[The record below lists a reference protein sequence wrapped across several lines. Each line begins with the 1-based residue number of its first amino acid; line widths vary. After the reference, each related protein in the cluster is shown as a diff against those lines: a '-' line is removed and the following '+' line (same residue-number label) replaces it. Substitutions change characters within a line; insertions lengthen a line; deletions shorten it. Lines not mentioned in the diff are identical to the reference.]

1 MNMLLGG
8 GYAIIAAILWAVFS
22 SMLETIA
29 RSIPP
34 KELNIFKGAMACV
47 LMVATSLL
55 LRENFH
61 DLPWSDVWILF
72 LSGIVGIGLGDTAYY
87 AGLSYIG
94 SRRSLLLF
102 ALAPPMAA
110 LIAWIFL
117 GESLNLLAWAGILI
131 TISGV
136 AWVISER
143 TPQDTIHHDPKLMRK
158 GIILGVLASLGQAT
172 GLVLSRA
179 GMSDGMVTS
188 LQGAALRL
196 IAGIL
201 FTLIWLLV
209 SRQPMGKW
217 QHTTDSKRI
226 WITLVITAIGT
237 YISLWLQ
244 QLAIQGAPAG
254 ITQTLLSTSPIFILP
269 VAAIRGE
276 KVTIRAVLGAF
287 VTIFGVMM
295 VFGLIG

>member
-1 MNMLLGG
+1 MSVLLSES
-8 GYAIIAAILWAVFS
+8 YAILAAILWAVFS
-22 SMLETIA
+22 SLLENIA

-55 LRENFH
+55 LRENFQN
-61 DLPWSDVWILF
+61 LPSSDVIILF

-87 AGLSYIG
+87 SGLRYIG
-94 SRRSLLLF
+94 ARRSLLLF

-131 TISGV
+131 TISGI
-136 AWVISER
+136 AWVITER
-143 TPQDTIHHDPKLMRK
+143 TPQEKVVHDPKALRK

-172 GLVLSRA
+172 GLVLSRF
-179 GMSDGMVTS
+179 GMSDGAVTS

-217 QHTTDSKRI
+217 QHKADSKKI
-226 WITLVITAIGT
+226 WGTLFITAIGT
-237 YISLWLQ
+237 YVSLWLQ
-244 QLAIQGAPAG
+244 QLAISGAPAG

-276 KVTIRAVLGAF
+276 KVTLRAVLGAF
-287 VTIFGVMM
+287 VSIFGIML

>member
-1 MNMLLGG
+1 MSVLLSE
-8 GYAIIAAILWAVFS
+8 GYAILAAILWAIFS
-22 SMLETIA
+22 SLLENIA

-34 KELNIFKGAMACV
+34 KELNIFKGAIACV
-47 LMVATSLL
+47 LMVITSLFL
-55 LRENFH
+55 HENYQN
-61 DLPWSDVWILF
+61 LPVSDVVILF

-87 AGLSYIG
+87 SGLRYIG

-102 ALAPPMAA
+102 ALAPPMTA

-117 GESLNLLAWAGILI
+117 GERLDLLSWLGILI
-131 TISGV
+131 TISGI
-136 AWVISER
+136 AWVITER
-143 TPQDTIHHDPKLMRK
+143 TPQGTVVHDPKTLRK
-158 GIILGVLASLGQAT
+158 GIILGVLASLGQAA
-172 GLVLSRA
+172 GLVLSRS
-179 GMSDGMVTS
+179 GMSDGAISS

-196 IAGIL
+196 VAGVL
-201 FTLIWLLV
+201 FTFGWVLV

-217 QHTTDSKRI
+217 QHAEDSKRI
-226 WITLVITAIGT
+226 WGTLFITAIGT

-276 KVTIRAVLGAF
+276 KVSMRAVLGAF
-287 VTIFGVMM
+287 VSIFGIML